1 MPRTKQLVGLDIGTR
16 TVRAAWVCVRDRKPV
31 VLRTEQLALPPDA
44 QDPAAII
51 RTWIAKC
58 GLSRQFCAIALSGG
72 NTIFQPGKIAQ
83 KDPRTTH
90 QAASMEIAAFND
102 MADDSMT
109 FDIADYRVPT
119 DPANR
124 YYLMAMA
131 RPAAIERAL
140 QQAAQIGVRPA
151 DLVPAPIALFNRLEA
166 FAGDHIA
173 PNLYIDIGHQQT
185 GIVAGLPTGALF
197 ARSVPIGGKAFTD
210 TLVQAAGLSYHQA
223 AVRKHADGLTGETA
237 ALLKPVADRWL
248 SQIAACLSVYR
259 SAFSQTALAP
269 AQIVL
274 AGGGAAMAGLRELV
288 AERFKVPVIAAA
300 ELPNFT
306 DDTQGRE
313 TAGSFSLA
321 IGLAVSALE
330 FGPAHLSLLPGHLR
344 DEVVFRDKKPYW
356 IAAAACGALAL
367 VVFTVSGLR
376 ALKREDHTL
385 QEERARL
392 RAREQ
397 IDKQITNIRNRSEA
411 LHWRAQRVRE
421 LLSNAPLAREALTL
435 ASNSMGPDDWVTLFC
450 DETSYTPQPMTP
462 GDKPAAGRPAPT
474 APRPGAIIIAPPK
487 AKSKPVATKKSTT
500 TPTIA
505 PPSETQTFIIEGYT
519 ADPSWDS
526 VKNIIARLRS
536 SPMVSSVDL
545 RADDRVLPP
554 SGFSTPADSSLLPV
568 FRRFVISLEVK
579 CQ

>member
-1 MPRTKQLVGLDIGTR
+1 MPRIKQIVGLDIGAR
-16 TVRAAWVCVRDRKPV
+16 SVRAAWVTVRDRKPV
-31 VLRTEQLALPPDA
+31 VMRTEQLALPPDA

-58 GLSRQFCAIALSGG
+58 GLTRQFCAIALPGG

-83 KDPRTTH
+83 KDPRTPR

-102 MADDSMT
+102 MADDSMV
-109 FDIADYRVPT
+109 FDIADYRVAT

-166 FAGDHIA
+166 FAGDHVT

-185 GIVAGLPTGALF
+185 AIVAGLPSGALF

-210 TLVQAAGLSYHQA
+210 TLVQAASLTDHQA

-248 SQIAACLSVYR
+248 SQVAACLSVYR

-269 AQIVL
+269 DQIVL
-274 AGGGAAMAGLRELV
+274 AGGGAAMAGLHELV
-288 AERFKVPVIAAA
+288 ADRFKLPVIAAA
-300 ELPNFT
+300 ELPGFAA
-306 DDTQGRE
+306 DAQGRE
-313 TAGSFSLA
+313 AAGSFSLA

-330 FGPAHLSLLPGHLR
+330 FGPAHISLLPSHLR

-356 IAAAACGALAL
+356 VAAAACGALAL

-376 ALKREDHTL
+376 ALKREDRTL

-397 IDKQITNIRNRSEA
+397 IDKQIDNIRSRGES
-411 LHWRAQRVRE
+411 LHLRAQRVRE
-421 LLSNAPLAREALTL
+421 LLANAPLAREALTL
-435 ASNSMGPDDWVTLFC
+435 AANSMGPDDWVTLFC
-450 DETSYTPQPMTP
+450 DESSYTPQPTAT
-462 GDKPAAGRPAPT
+462 GGQPAAGKPIPV
-474 APRPGAIIIAPPK
+474 APRSGAIIIAPPK
-487 AKSKPVATKKSTT
+487 AKSRPAPAKKGTAV
-500 TPTIA
+500 PTIA

-519 ADPSWDS
+519 ADLSWDS
-526 VKNIIARLRS
+526 VKNIIGRLQS
-536 SPMVSSVDL
+536 SPIVASVDL
-545 RADDRVLPP
+545 RAQQIIKKKI
-554 SGFSTPADSSLLPV
+554 GFSTLTDPALLPV
-568 FRRFVISLEVK
+568 FRRFVISLEVT

>member
-1 MPRTKQLVGLDIGTR
+1 
-16 TVRAAWVCVRDRKPV
+16 
-31 VLRTEQLALPPDA
+31 
-44 QDPAAII
+44 
-51 RTWIAKC
+51 
-58 GLSRQFCAIALSGG
+58 
-72 NTIFQPGKIAQ
+72 
-83 KDPRTTH
+83 
-90 QAASMEIAAFND
+90 
-102 MADDSMT
+102 MT
-109 FDIADYRVPT
+109 FDIADYRVAT

-140 QQAAQIGVRPA
+140 QQAAHIGVRPA
-151 DLVPAPIALFNRLEA
+151 DLVPAPIALFNRLEG
-166 FAGDHIA
+166 FAGDHVA

-197 ARSVPIGGKAFTD
+197 ARSVPMGGKAFTD
-210 TLVQAAGLSYHQA
+210 ILAQAANITYHQA

-248 SQIAACLSVYR
+248 SQVAACLSVYR
-259 SAFSQTALAP
+259 SAFSAATLAP

-274 AGGGAAMAGLRELV
+274 AGGGAAMAGLREIV
-288 AERFKVPVIAAA
+288 ADRFKLPVIDAA
-300 ELPNFT
+300 ELPGFAT
-306 DDTQGRE
+306 DTQGRE
-313 TAGSFSLA
+313 AAGSFSLA

-330 FGPAHLSLLPGHLR
+330 FGPTRISLLPGHLR

-356 IAAAACGALAL
+356 IAASACGALAL

-376 ALKREDHTL
+376 ALKREDRTL

-397 IDKQITNIRNRSEA
+397 IDKQINNIRRRGES
-411 LHWRAQRVRE
+411 LHLRAERVRE
-421 LLSNAPLAREALTL
+421 LLANAPLAREALTL
-435 ASNSMGPDDWVTLFC
+435 AANSMGPDDWVTLFC
-450 DETSYTPQPMTP
+450 DESSYTPQPKLD
-462 GDKPAAGRPAPT
+462 GGKPAAGKKPVPA
-474 APRPGAIIIAPPK
+474 ALRSGAIIIAPPK
-487 AKSKPVATKKSTT
+487 AKSRPASAKKTT
-500 TPTIA
+500 AVPTIS

-536 SPMVSSVDL
+536 SPMVATVDV

-554 SGFSTPADSSLLPV
+554 SGFSVMTDLTLLPV